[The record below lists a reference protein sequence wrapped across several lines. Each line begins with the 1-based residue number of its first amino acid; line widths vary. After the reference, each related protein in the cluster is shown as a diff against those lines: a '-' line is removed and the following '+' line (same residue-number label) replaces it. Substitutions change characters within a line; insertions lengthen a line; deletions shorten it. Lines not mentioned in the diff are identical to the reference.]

1 MDLPHPEAPAAAPR
15 APSKNRNLIERVVT
29 ALVLLPVVL
38 WVIHRG
44 GLALGILVAI
54 AGVLNAVEFSAMSLG
69 DDPLRVPAALAAL
82 AMPFFFLEPSLGE
95 ANLHWLWAALV
106 VAALTVRL
114 MRDAPV
120 EGAGDQVGRA
130 VFAGLYGSLIGYLM
144 PLRQLGEEA
153 SWAGAGWVLLAC
165 AVTWGGDTGAYFA
178 GRLFGRT
185 KLYPRISPA
194 KTREGFVGGL
204 ATSLAAAFIVRHYAL
219 TQLGVG
225 DAVLLGLLGGIGGPI
240 GDLAESMLKRAYGVK
255 DSGNILPGHG
265 GMLDRVDALMIN
277 APLIYFYAKLFVPP
291 AAP

>member
-1 MDLPHPEAPAAAPR
+1 MDSSLQDAAPP
-15 APSKNRNLIERVVT
+15 APKTPSKNRNLLERVVT
-29 ALVLLPVVL
+29 AMVLLPVVL

-44 GLALGILVAI
+44 GLSLGILAAI

-69 DDPLRVPAALAAL
+69 EDPLRIPAALAAL

-95 ANLHWLWAALV
+95 ANLHWLWAALAV
-106 VAALTVRL
+106 SALTMRL

-120 EGAGDQVGRA
+120 DGAGDHVTRA
-130 VFAGLYGSLIGYLM
+130 VFAGVYGSLIGYLV
-144 PLRQLGEEA
+144 PLRQLGEES

-165 AVTWGGDTGAYFA
+165 SVTWGGDTGAYFA
-178 GRLFGRT
+178 GRFFGRT

-204 ATSLAAAFIVRHYAL
+204 LTSLAAAFIVRHLAL
-219 TQLGVG
+219 TQLSVG
-225 DAVLLGLLGGIGGPI
+225 DTVLLGLLGGIGGPI

-291 AAP
+291 AGP